1 MKQHTINPSGD
12 VYRKVLY
19 NGKGEG
25 YNEAVLRLGTGC
37 INITYKVSS
46 VRDNRITWFFTWAR
60 YMGNMVTFQFL
71 ELCAWQ
77 LVRLSGKSVRRRYL
91 SPSEDIT

>member
-46 VRDNRITWFFTWAR
+46 VRDNRIT
-60 YMGNMVTFQFL
+60 
-71 ELCAWQ
+71 
-77 LVRLSGKSVRRRYL
+77 
-91 SPSEDIT
+91 